1 MSLAIFGLM
10 SFLLGLMSYL
20 FYSNVRSAIWTR
32 RHYGKK
38 VMVGSKIVG
47 NTIVL
52 RYRGSKKFAY
62 VDCHGDL
69 SKQHFYEREE
79 AESECKEVYLKQ
91 APKQTSFA
99 RAI

>member
-1 MSLAIFGLM
+1 MIQIIWTCAV
-10 SFLLGLMSYL
+10 FLLGFASYTI
-20 FYSNVRSAIWTR
+20 YSNVRSAIWTR

-38 VMVGSKIVG
+38 VMVGSKNVG

-52 RYRGSKKFAY
+52 RYRGCKKFAY

-69 SKQHFYEREE
+69 SKQHFFDREE
-79 AESECKEVYLKQ
+79 AEAECREIYLKY

-99 RAI
+99 RAV

>member
-1 MSLAIFGLM
+1 MIGIIWTCAVFLAGFT
-10 SFLLGLMSYL
+10 SYTL
-20 FYSNVRSAIWTR
+20 YSNVRSAIWTR

-38 VMVGSKIVG
+38 VMVGNKIVG

-62 VDCHGDL
+62 VDCDGNL
-69 SKQHFYEREE
+69 SKHHFFEREE
-79 AESECKEVYLKQ
+79 AESECREIYLKQ

-99 RAI
+99 RAV